1 MTRVRIPLE
10 KQADVLV
17 ECRRRCAL
25 CFGLQHDF
33 AVKRG
38 QIAHIDQ
45 DSSNASEENLVFLCF
60 DHHDEYDST
69 TRQSKGLTE
78 GEVTRFKETLIEE
91 VLRQW
96 DDGSLKRPLLQLT
109 LLENLGGASPHIL
122 ELRSAV
128 APPVVI
134 HRTMSRYYHLQAAN
148 AHRAYP
154 VNSVDVFLTGVE
166 KEVEAGQFKPVW
178 HGDDVRMRRRYE
190 REDPSK
196 RTPPMVGR
204 SADVDLC
211 NLVQQS
217 YGGSGAPTLELCVAF
232 IPVNLAPHVMVSPGA
247 PVILHFAAKGVEA
260 DSETFKLKMSWTG
273 AWSDDDAEMRRLLA
287 FEVVD
292 A

>member
-1 MTRVRIPLE
+1 MPRIRIPPE
-10 KQADVLV
+10 KQDDLLV

-33 AVKRG
+33 GVKRG

-78 GEVTRFKETLIEE
+78 GEVRRFKETLLEE

-96 DDGSLKRPLLQLT
+96 DDGSLKRPLLQLK
-109 LLENLGGASPHIL
+109 LLENVSGASPHGL
-122 ELRSAV
+122 QLRLPSG
-128 APPVVI
+128 PPLVI
-134 HRTMSRYYHLQAAN
+134 HRTMSRFYHLQATN

-154 VNSVDVFLTGVE
+154 VNSVDVFLIGVE
-166 KEVEAGQFKPVW
+166 KEIEAGQFNPVW
-178 HGDDVRMRRRYE
+178 LGDDVRMRRRYE

-196 RTPPMVGR
+196 STPPVVGR

-211 NLVQQS
+211 NLVKQS
-217 YGGSGAPTLELCVAF
+217 YGGSGAPTLELCVAL
-232 IPVNLAPHVMVSPGA
+232 IPVNLAPHVMVPPGA
-247 PVILHFAAKGVEA
+247 SVILHFVAKGVEA
-260 DSETFKLKMSWTG
+260 DSETFKLRMSWTG
-273 AWSDDDAEMRRLLA
+273 EWSDDDAEMRRLLA